1 MASSGPL
8 AACYRHRPIAG
19 LPLALSH
26 LGGRQELPPS
36 LQGGRWEEPN
46 PECLLNRHPLRLA
59 ASRARP
65 STLREPAL
73 QRTVLLRMGGC
84 TGVSRTVREAG
95 SGGRTA
101 GPSGSR
107 SWRAA
112 GSGDSAR
119 EAWHC
124 AGEEGRKGR
133 GLPGGWARHIIT
145 GEKLGQ
151 SLALSASV

>member
-1 MASSGPL
+1 MGLMASSGPL
-8 AACYRHRPIAG
+8 SACYRHRPIAG

-101 GPSGSR
+101 GPSGSG
-107 SWRAA
+107 A
-112 GSGDSAR
+112 GGRR
-119 EAWHC
+119 EVETVP
-124 AGEEGRKGR
+124 GKPGTVQEKKDGR
-133 GLPGGWARHIIT
+133 GEDFQAVGHVT
-145 GEKLGQ
+145 
-151 SLALSASV
+151 